1 VKKILLISSEFP
13 PGPGGIGYHAY
24 SLSKELQKNNNFELT
39 ILCNADYISK
49 EKVKNFDDTCGLN
62 IFRFKRFGKLT
73 QVIRVF
79 QFLSLSFR
87 LKPDTVIFSGLF
99 SLWLMNF
106 FLIVRNSK
114 KIAIIHGHEPIFGNY
129 FNQWLTLKSL
139 KKANQFIA
147 VSRFSKSVL
156 ESKYQ
161 LKGEQSISII
171 SNGINPEYLDS
182 WFDSFN
188 QSKNSVLLKTGF
200 PKLLTIGHTSPR
212 KGQHNVINALVEV
225 KRKFPEV
232 IYYIVGR
239 DVNNEKLREK
249 ARDLGVLENIQLIPP
264 VVDHF
269 ELLHY
274 YQNADI
280 FMLLSENQPNGDV
293 EGFGIVALESNYFGV
308 PVIGALGCG
317 VEDAV
322 SDGYSGFL
330 VNAHDGVEISE
341 KVNTIMNN
349 SIQFSQNAKEFAN
362 EHNWI
367 RIVKKFEAIIC
378 AE

>member
-39 ILCNADYISK
+39 ILCNADYISH
-49 EKVKNFDDTCGLN
+49 EKIRNFDATCGLN

-73 QVIRVF
+73 QVTRFF
-79 QFLSLSFR
+79 QFLSLIFR
-87 LKPDTVIFSGLF
+87 LKPDTIIFSGLF

-106 FLIVRNSK
+106 FLNGRNSK

-129 FNQWLTLKSL
+129 IKQWLTLKSL
-139 KKANQFIA
+139 KKANNFIA

-171 SNGINPEYLDS
+171 SNGIDPKYLES
-182 WFDSFN
+182 WYNSFN
-188 QSKNSVLLKTGF
+188 QSKNSVSLKKGF

-225 KRKFPEV
+225 KRIFPEV

-239 DVNNEKLREK
+239 DVNNGKLREK
-249 ARDLGVLENIQLIPP
+249 ARDLGVLENIQFIPP
-264 VVDHF
+264 AVDHF
-269 ELLHY
+269 ELLYY

-308 PVIGALGCG
+308 PVIGARGCG

-322 SDGYSGFL
+322 SHGYSGFL
-330 VNAHDGVEISE
+330 VDVHNGDEIADS
-341 KVNTIMNN
+341 VNNIIQNDN
-349 SIQFSQNAKEFAN
+349 QFSLNAKEFAKQHKWSN
-362 EHNWI
+362 
-367 RIVKKFEAIIC
+367 IVKQFESIIC